1 MISAGDMAHC
11 RAAIR
16 TGSLSFHAASRLL
29 PPRVRDPALAL
40 YAFCRLADDEVDEGQ
55 DKTRAVLTLRDRL
68 DLAYRGQPRNAPEDR
83 AFAALVEDFAMPRA
97 LPEALLEGLAWDAT
111 GRQYDTL
118 SGVLDYSARV
128 AAAVGAAF
136 IGTFQGVEFID
147 SDGRRRVSNKW
158 TGATAGTEIVAYV
171 TIDQSITY
179 QIQSNA
185 ALAVTDIGKQFDFS
199 AASGNTT
206 TGLSSQTLDVAS
218 AAANAAVRLIGIVPG
233 PDNAW
238 GDTYVNALVQI
249 SEHQNTADVAAY

>member
-1 MISAGDMAHC
+1 MSS
-11 RAAIR
+11 
-16 TGSLSFHAASRLL
+16 TASPYGLA
-29 PPRVRDPALAL
+29 PVNHPSGVVRP
-40 YAFCRLADDEVDEGQ
+40 
-55 DKTRAVLTLRDRL
+55 
-68 DLAYRGQPRNAPEDR
+68 
-83 AFAALVEDFAMPRA
+83 FAMTILTGYATTIYQNQPVKIV
-97 LPEALLEGLAWDAT
+97 PSSTGEGTIA
-111 GRQYDTL
+111 
-118 SGVLDYSARV
+118 
-128 AAAVGAAF
+128 AAAVNDRF
-136 IGTFQGVEFID
+136 IGTFQGVEWTD

-158 TGATAGTEIVAYV
+158 TGATAGTDIVAYV
-171 TIDQSITY
+171 TIDQTITY